1 MVDRVPDEEASS
13 LTTVSYPHI
22 SVTPFFQLSVFLV
35 DSLRYCTHIGVS
47 QNLMPWDM
55 RISWHWCTFKC
66 GKVLMVVGAG
76 RGPLVRASLQ
86 VSPCSFF
93 IMGCQLVCLF
103 WESCYMYQLYFDWT
117 LFFFSFCLY
126 IGSWRNRTQ
135 TENLCC
141 GEKSKCSCYSSCVL
155 QTVWL
160 CFSNQHNV
168 SQKWQRA
175 FAYWNIGARKLDY
188 V

>member
-1 MVDRVPDEEASS
+1 
-13 LTTVSYPHI
+13 
-22 SVTPFFQLSVFLV
+22 
-35 DSLRYCTHIGVS
+35 
-47 QNLMPWDM
+47 MPWDM

-103 WESCYMYQLYFDWT
+103 WESWYMYQLYFDWT

-141 GEKSKCSCYSSCVL
+141 GEKSKCSCYSSCVFK
-155 QTVWL
+155 L
-160 CFSNQHNV
+160 CNYASV
-168 SQKWQRA
+168 A
-175 FAYWNIGARKLDY
+175 NIMCPKSGRGHLHIGILVHENWIMFNY
-188 V
+188 LLPS